1 MGINFRFNAKHLY
14 RSFLLPATTL
24 TVAFA
29 ALLLG
34 GCQRP
39 SVERA
44 RSEQSPSA
52 RDKIALPKA
61 AQTPEA
67 EIYVD
72 EAMRRPPMA
81 VIGGTIQ
88 NVAARKLDDL
98 TVEIELT
105 RRKDGSKEMRAVPVV
120 PASLE
125 PGDKGR
131 YSISIPSE
139 EWGSS
144 RVVRL
149 RSSASAAEVAYKT
162 LPGARRAPERI
173 AAPPTKIIQEPR
185 PRPKSSNDGFLNSP
199 DDPIPV
205 P

>member
-1 MGINFRFNAKHLY
+1 MGFIFRVIKKPLSRAFVTTVLVLAVI
-14 RSFLLPATTL
+14 FAVLLSA
-24 TVAFA
+24 
-29 ALLLG
+29 
-34 GCQRP
+34 GCQR
-39 SVERA
+39 S
-44 RSEQSPSA
+44 SEQLRSAQSPTE
-52 RDKIALPKA
+52 KIALPKT

-88 NVAARKLDDL
+88 NVAARRLDDL

-105 RRKDGSKEMRAVPVV
+105 RRKDGSKETREVPVV

-131 YSISIPSE
+131 YTLSIPSE
-139 EWGSS
+139 EWANS
-144 RVVRL
+144 RIVRL
-149 RSSASAAEVAYKT
+149 RSGASASEIAYKT
-162 LPGARRAPERI
+162 SPGARRAPERI
-173 AAPPTKIIQEPR
+173 ADPPPRIIQEPR
-185 PRPKSSNDGFLNSP
+185 PRPKSSNDGYLNSP
-199 DDPIPV
+199 DDPIPI